1 MIDIIIVFWLGFI
14 IANEIYSYKLQKVVA
29 NRKSRK
35 YFILIEQRVLR
46 SKKGEE
52 EKGGGGGVFGQYFLK
67 PKYHGPCPI
76 FHQTRRCSCI

>member
-1 MIDIIIVFWLGFI
+1 MRKTVRVCYMIDIIIVFWLGFI

-52 EKGGGGGVFGQYFLK
+52 EKGGGGGGCSVN
-67 PKYHGPCPI
+67 I
-76 FHQTRRCSCI
+76 F